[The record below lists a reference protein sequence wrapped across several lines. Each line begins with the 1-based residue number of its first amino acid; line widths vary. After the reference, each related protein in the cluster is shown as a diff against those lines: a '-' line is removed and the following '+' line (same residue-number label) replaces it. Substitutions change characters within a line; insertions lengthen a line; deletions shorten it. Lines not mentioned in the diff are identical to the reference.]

1 MNTADLL
8 AELESRYACVQGPF
22 RRVCQTGEAY
32 VTIGFE
38 DWDRPTRL
46 HDKGLKASL
55 GPRVPGVIRWASP
68 RRHHLTED
76 EACQDFLKAFALY
89 ERHWRDG
96 HPGGAHP
103 VLYWRYDP
111 QIHWY
116 PDERAPRQNRAK
128 SAYGAIKCRLV
139 LSNLPVVEVSDA
151 DYDAAR
157 TSQLERELLG
167 GTNG

>member
-38 DWDRPTRL
+38 DWERPTRR
-46 HDKGLKASL
+46 HDKGLDASL
-55 GPRVPGVIRWASP
+55 GAHIPGVIRCAAP

-76 EACQDFLKAFALY
+76 EACRDFLKAFALY

-96 HPGGAHP
+96 HPGDVHP

-116 PDERAPRQNRAK
+116 PEESVAK
-128 SAYGAIKCRLV
+128 AKPYGAIKCRLV
-139 LSNLPVVEVSDA
+139 LSNLPVVEVSGA